1 MNSIKQAQA
10 LQHPRAGDQP
20 HVFTARTR
28 LSLVAISAPIDGS
41 QTTPPPLQAFANPPV
56 IRTRLARTSEDFAR
70 ARALVREKY
79 TESGYVGMGAGSAQT
94 EYSDDRITLL
104 AEHNGT
110 LAGTLSLRL
119 DGPNGLLAE
128 RVFPEEVRE
137 ARASGMVLSE
147 LTALAVAKRS
157 TRPHV
162 CGALFTSAFQL
173 WGAFQQ
179 LTDALIEVN
188 PRHLGF
194 YCRVLGFVVVGN
206 ERLCPRVN
214 APAILLRLQLAEFK
228 RKFVDSL
235 ESPALPTE

>member
-1 MNSIKQAQA
+1 MNAFKHANRFVSAARPESAEI
-10 LQHPRAGDQP
+10 
-20 HVFTARTR
+20 FTARTR
-28 LSLVAISAPIDGS
+28 LSLVGSGASGRESAPDE
-41 QTTPPPLQAFANPPV
+41 PPLHAYANRPV
-56 IRTRLARTSEDFAR
+56 VRTRLARTTEDFAR
-70 ARALVREKY
+70 AHALVREKY
-79 TESGYVGMGAGSAQT
+79 LESGYVGLGPGST
-94 EYSDDRITLL
+94 RDEHSDDRITLL
-104 AEHNGT
+104 AEHNGV

-119 DGPNGLLAE
+119 DGPDGLLAE
-128 RVFPEEVRE
+128 RVFPEEVRR

-147 LTALAVAKRS
+147 LTALAVARRS

-162 CGALFTSAFQL
+162 CGALFTAAFQL
-173 WGAFQQ
+173 WGAFQD

-194 YCRVLGFVVVGN
+194 YCRVLGFVVIGE

-235 ESPALPTE
+235 ESPALPVE